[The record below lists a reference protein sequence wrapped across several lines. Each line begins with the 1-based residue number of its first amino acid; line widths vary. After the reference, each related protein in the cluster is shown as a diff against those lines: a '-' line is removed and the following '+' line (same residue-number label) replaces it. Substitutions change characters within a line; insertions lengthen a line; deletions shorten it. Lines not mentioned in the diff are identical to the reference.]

1 MELRTKIGRL
11 ELVHPV
17 LNAAGTCK
25 TLEDFKKLVRTP
37 LPAVMVGSITTEV
50 RYGNPGSTFFSNPN
64 FSLNS
69 VGLSNPG
76 IDYYI
81 EFLPQMVKIADAADK
96 YVFVSVEGSRPA
108 GYALLTE
115 LAFQSGVH
123 LVELNLGCPNK
134 WTNDGRQETIP
145 SYDLDMLKE
154 ILRVCKLSFR
164 FTRKNKILSVK
175 LSPIPDPVLLKK
187 IADLI
192 NESEI
197 ICAVTTSNTL
207 PNAFAYADNDKPA
220 IQSVTELGGMGGSA
234 LKPIAL
240 GQVKQLRE
248 LLRDGIDIIG
258 VGGIKTGK
266 DVLDYLNAGAS
277 AVQIGTACFDRGPQ
291 IFGDVLT
298 ELAAL

>member
-1 MELRTKIGRL
+1 
-11 ELVHPV
+11 
-17 LNAAGTCK
+17 
-25 TLEDFKKLVRTP
+25 
-37 LPAVMVGSITTEV
+37 
-50 RYGNPGSTFFSNPN
+50 
-64 FSLNS
+64 
-69 VGLSNPG
+69 
-76 IDYYI
+76 
-81 EFLPQMVKIADAADK
+81 
-96 YVFVSVEGSRPA
+96 
-108 GYALLTE
+108 
-115 LAFQSGVH
+115 
-123 LVELNLGCPNK
+123 
-134 WTNDGRQETIP
+134 
-145 SYDLDMLKE
+145 MLKE

-187 IADLI
+187 IAVLI

-207 PNAFAYADNDKPA
+207 PNVFAYADDGRPA